1 MKNRFNLIFWIGP
14 IAGAITGFIL
24 TLGEDFEIV
33 FLVTLFMGIMGL
45 TIEGII
51 LINIRSRTRR
61 KIGFLGAGDEH
72 LNIILYLAAY
82 MVKSDGKIEA
92 SELYIIEKDLSQDY
106 APPFVKK
113 YMEYVKKSMDK
124 ELSIKRICSVI
135 VHEFDI
141 SSKIQ
146 LMNFLISIVVVD
158 GWMTKKE
165 MMALRQIAIAIR
177 LPIKSFR
184 SILAIHVYR
193 LEGEQKK
200 YKRVKRTSGISV
212 GGAYQILE
220 ISESA
225 SDKEVKKA
233 YRRLAVLHHPDKVIH
248 LGEEFQKAAKKIF
261 QKVADAYEIIKKKRG
276 FK

>member
-1 MKNRFNLIFWIGP
+1 MKNRFNLIFWMGP
-14 IAGAITGFIL
+14 IGGAITGFIL
-24 TLGEDFEIV
+24 TRGEDFEIV

-45 TIEGII
+45 TIEGIF

-113 YMEYVKKSMDK
+113 YMEYVKKSTDK